1 MDNRENI
8 TFQQHY
14 TKMALPFR
22 AIFVVVGNL
31 KKQTKII
38 SNQYNS
44 YRKLQLK
51 LNNGL
56 SSGLK
61 LTDKNN
67 ALKLIRQN
75 RINWLTTLNNSTNQT
90 VNNHDSTRVIKSN
103 IIFKRKFPL
112 SKNDNP
118 RRNLLHKSHAN
129 INYQKQ
135 KTDNL
140 KFKNCHNHLIKTV
153 QKLAIAKINAN
164 NKLNEQRGKLINFS
178 NSNIQTLCLPLNKNA
193 ISIRNRTS
201 RYIASWVNIH
211 YSTHKIKSP
220 YNKNR
225 DIIKAHINSL
235 ITPNHTAAQIN
246 FKKNINL
253 NNDYLNRNISYPKI
267 SANLKFIDSFTYIL
281 NQSEPFRRKIQNL
294 EFVTT
299 ILAIDVLVNNINTTK
314 TISQRVKECFFNYL
328 PQTTKH
334 SFWIDKYP
342 TLKATFK
349 LFKVNHILYTKS
361 AISLMRNLI
370 SSNNKKSERFDPKL
384 ISHKNLSNKIFNHT
398 YNNFFAKLTTTKQT
412 STDKRLNN
420 SLETLKPIASAN
432 QHYLISTNSSV
443 IIRTLKSFI
452 KVFYLPHITFNLIE
466 KSFTPYKIFSQK
478 RFNALKKLYLELTDN
493 PHLQMLFIRIVKDFT
508 HRFKN
513 KVLDSKKIILSLFE
527 DTLIDHNFLKVF
539 YDVNLKTIKN
549 NFQAIV
555 HGNDEIL
562 YSMGNFA
569 NKINLTQTNIE
580 NYLVNSHSTLVT
592 NLTNKLIQGSAS
604 QYYITVNAAPG
615 MNEQELAD
623 KITEELDRR
632 EQQKLFQFRSSLKD
646 ID

>member
-8 TFQQHY
+8 TVQQHD
-14 TKMALPFR
+14 TKMVLPFR
-22 AIFVVVGNL
+22 AIFVAVGDF

-56 SSGLK
+56 SSELK

-75 RINWLTTLNNSTNQT
+75 RINWLTKSNNAANQT
-90 VNNHDSTRVIKSN
+90 VNNHDLTSLIKSN

-118 RRNLLHKSHAN
+118 RSDLLHKSHAN

-153 QKLAIAKINAN
+153 HKLAIAKINAN
-164 NKLNEQRGKLINFS
+164 NKLNEQRVKLINFF
-178 NSNIQTLCLPLNKNA
+178 NGD
-193 ISIRNRTS
+193 
-201 RYIASWVNIH
+201 IH

-220 YNKNR
+220 YSINR

-235 ITPNHTAAQIN
+235 IMPHHAAAQIN
-246 FKKNINL
+246 FKKNINV

-342 TLKATFK
+342 TLKATSE
-349 LFKVNHILYTKS
+349 LFKINPILYTKS

-370 SSNNKKSERFDPKL
+370 SSSNKKSERFDPKL
-384 ISHKNLSNKIFNHT
+384 IRHDDLSNKIFNQT
-398 YNNFFAKLTTTKQT
+398 YNNLFAKLTTTKQA

-420 SLETLKPIASAN
+420 SLETLKQIASAN
-432 QHYLISTNSSV
+432 QHYLISTNSSL
-443 IIRTLKSFI
+443 INKTSKSCI
-452 KVFYLPHITFNLIE
+452 DGFYLPNLTFKLIE
-466 KSFTPYKIFSQK
+466 KSFTSYKIFSQK
-478 RFNALKKLYLELTDN
+478 SFNALKKLYLESTDN
-493 PHLQMLFIRIVKDFT
+493 PHLQMLFMRIVKDFT

-513 KVLDSKKIILSLFE
+513 KVLDNKKIILSLFE
-527 DTLIDHNFLKVF
+527 DTLIDHNFIKVF

-562 YSMGNFA
+562 YSMCNFA

>member
-8 TFQQHY
+8 TVQQHD

-22 AIFVVVGNL
+22 AIFVAVGDL

-56 SSGLK
+56 SSELK

-75 RINWLTTLNNSTNQT
+75 RINWLTKSNNATNQS
-90 VNNHDSTRVIKSN
+90 VNNHDLTCLIKPN

-118 RRNLLHKSHAN
+118 RSDLLHKSHAN

-153 QKLAIAKINAN
+153 HKLAIAKINAN
-164 NKLNEQRGKLINFS
+164 NKLNEQRVKLINFF
-178 NSNIQTLCLPLNKNA
+178 NGD
-193 ISIRNRTS
+193 
-201 RYIASWVNIH
+201 IH

-220 YNKNR
+220 YSKNR
-225 DIIKAHINSL
+225 DIIKAHINSS
-235 ITPNHTAAQIN
+235 ITPNHAAAQIN
-246 FKKNINL
+246 FKKNINV
-253 NNDYLNRNISYPKI
+253 NNDYLNRNINYPKI
-267 SANLKFIDSFTYIL
+267 SVNLKFIDSFAYVF
-281 NQSEPFRRKIQNL
+281 NQSKPFRLNIQNL

-334 SFWIDKYP
+334 SFWIDKHP
-342 TLKATFK
+342 TLKATFE
-349 LFKVNHILYTKS
+349 LFKINPILYTKS

-384 ISHKNLSNKIFNHT
+384 IRHDDLSNKIFNHT
-398 YNNFFAKLTTTKQT
+398 YNNLFAKLTTTKQA

-420 SLETLKPIASAN
+420 SLETLKQIASAN
-432 QHYLISTNSSV
+432 QHYLISTNSSL
-443 IIRTLKSFI
+443 INKTLKSCI
-452 KVFYLPHITFNLIE
+452 DGFYLPNLTFKLIE

-478 RFNALKKLYLELTDN
+478 KFNGLKKLYLELTDN

-513 KVLDSKKIILSLFE
+513 KVLESKKIILSLFE
-527 DTLIDHNFLKVF
+527 DTLIDHNFIKVF

-562 YSMGNFA
+562 YSMCNFA

-615 MNEQELAD
+615 MNEQELAN

>member
-14 TKMALPFR
+14 TKMELPFR
-22 AIFVVVGNL
+22 AIFVAVSDL
-31 KKQTKII
+31 KTQTKII
-38 SNQYNS
+38 SNQYNR
-44 YRKLQLK
+44 YRNLQLK
-51 LNNGL
+51 LNNVL
-56 SSGLK
+56 SNGLK

-67 ALKLIRQN
+67 TLKLVRQN
-75 RINWLTTLNNSTNQT
+75 RINWLTKLNNSTNQT
-90 VNNHDSTRVIKSN
+90 VNNHDLTREIKSN

-129 INYQKQ
+129 
-135 KTDNL
+135 
-140 KFKNCHNHLIKTV
+140 
-153 QKLAIAKINAN
+153 
-164 NKLNEQRGKLINFS
+164 NKLNEQLVKLINFV
-178 NSNIQTLCLPLNKNA
+178 NG
-193 ISIRNRTS
+193 
-201 RYIASWVNIH
+201 NIH
-211 YSTHKIKSP
+211 SSTHKIKSP
-220 YNKNR
+220 YSKNR

-235 ITPNHTAAQIN
+235 ITSNHTAAQIN
-246 FKKNINL
+246 LKKNINV
-253 NNDYLNRNISYPKI
+253 NNCYLNRNISYPKI
-267 SANLKFIDSFTYIL
+267 SANLKFIDTFTYIL

-294 EFVTT
+294 EFDTT

-314 TISQRVKECFFNYL
+314 TISQRVKECFFKYL
-328 PQTTKH
+328 PHTTKH
-334 SFWIDKYP
+334 SFWIDKHP

-370 SSNNKKSERFDPKL
+370 LSNNKKSERFDPKL
-384 ISHKNLSNKIFNHT
+384 ICHENLSNKIFNHT

-412 STDKRLNN
+412 STDKRLND
-420 SLETLKPIASAN
+420 SLETLKPRASAN
-432 QHYLISTNSSV
+432 QHYLISTNSSL
-443 IIRTLKSFI
+443 IIKTLKSFI

-493 PHLQMLFIRIVKDFT
+493 PHLQMLFIRIVEDFT

-513 KVLDSKKIILSLFE
+513 KVLDSKKIISSLFE

-549 NFQAIV
+549 NFQTIV

-562 YSMGNFA
+562 YSMRNFA

-632 EQQKLFQFRSSLKD
+632 EQHKLFQFRSSLKD

>member
-8 TFQQHY
+8 TVQQHD

-22 AIFVVVGNL
+22 AIFVAVGDF

-56 SSGLK
+56 SSELK

-75 RINWLTTLNNSTNQT
+75 RINWLTKSNNAANQT
-90 VNNHDSTRVIKSN
+90 VNNHDLTSLIKPN

-118 RRNLLHKSHAN
+118 RSDLLHKSHAN

-153 QKLAIAKINAN
+153 HKLAIAKINAN
-164 NKLNEQRGKLINFS
+164 NKLNEQRVKLINFF
-178 NSNIQTLCLPLNKNA
+178 NGD
-193 ISIRNRTS
+193 
-201 RYIASWVNIH
+201 IH

-220 YNKNR
+220 YSINR

-235 ITPNHTAAQIN
+235 IMPHHAAAQIN
-246 FKKNINL
+246 FKKNINV

-342 TLKATFK
+342 TLKATSE
-349 LFKVNHILYTKS
+349 LFKINPILYTKS

-370 SSNNKKSERFDPKL
+370 SSSNKKSERFDPKL
-384 ISHKNLSNKIFNHT
+384 IRHDDLSNKIFNQT
-398 YNNFFAKLTTTKQT
+398 YNNLFAKLTTTKQA

-420 SLETLKPIASAN
+420 SLETLKQIASAN
-432 QHYLISTNSSV
+432 QHYLISTNSSL
-443 IIRTLKSFI
+443 INKTSKSCI
-452 KVFYLPHITFNLIE
+452 DGFYLPNLTFKLIE
-466 KSFTPYKIFSQK
+466 KSFTSYKIFSQK
-478 RFNALKKLYLELTDN
+478 SFNALKKLYLESTDN
-493 PHLQMLFIRIVKDFT
+493 PHLQMLFMRIVKDFT

-513 KVLDSKKIILSLFE
+513 KVLESKKIILSLFE
-527 DTLIDHNFLKVF
+527 DTLIDHNFIKVF

-562 YSMGNFA
+562 YSMCNFA

-615 MNEQELAD
+615 MNEQELAN

>member
-14 TKMALPFR
+14 TKMELPFR
-22 AIFVVVGNL
+22 AIFVAVSDL
-31 KKQTKII
+31 KTQTKII
-38 SNQYNS
+38 SNQYNR

-51 LNNGL
+51 LNNWL

-67 ALKLIRQN
+67 ALKLVRQN
-75 RINWLTTLNNSTNQT
+75 RINWLTKLNNSTNQT
-90 VNNHDSTRVIKSN
+90 VNNHDLTREIKSN

-129 INYQKQ
+129 
-135 KTDNL
+135 
-140 KFKNCHNHLIKTV
+140 
-153 QKLAIAKINAN
+153 
-164 NKLNEQRGKLINFS
+164 NKLNEQLVKLINFV
-178 NSNIQTLCLPLNKNA
+178 NG
-193 ISIRNRTS
+193 
-201 RYIASWVNIH
+201 NIH

-220 YNKNR
+220 YSKNR

-235 ITPNHTAAQIN
+235 VMPHHAAAQIN
-246 FKKNINL
+246 FKKNINV
-253 NNDYLNRNISYPKI
+253 NNGYLNRNINYQKI

-294 EFVTT
+294 EFDTT

-334 SFWIDKYP
+334 SFWIDKHP

-370 SSNNKKSERFDPKL
+370 LSNNKKSERFDPKL
-384 ISHKNLSNKIFNHT
+384 ISHENLSNKIFNHT

-420 SLETLKPIASAN
+420 SLETLKPRASAN
-432 QHYLISTNSSV
+432 QHYLISTSSSV

-493 PHLQMLFIRIVKDFT
+493 SHLQILFIRIVKDFT

-513 KVLDSKKIILSLFE
+513 NVLNSKKIILSLFE
-527 DTLIDHNFLKVF
+527 NTLIDHNFLKVF
-539 YDVNLKTIKN
+539 YDVNVKTIKN

-562 YSMGNFA
+562 YSMSNFA

>member
-14 TKMALPFR
+14 TKMELPFR
-22 AIFVVVGNL
+22 AIFVAVSDL
-31 KKQTKII
+31 KTQTKII
-38 SNQYNS
+38 SNQYNR
-44 YRKLQLK
+44 YRNLQLK
-51 LNNGL
+51 LNNWL

-67 ALKLIRQN
+67 ALKLVRQN
-75 RINWLTTLNNSTNQT
+75 RINWLTKLNNSTNQT

-118 RRNLLHKSHAN
+118 RRNLLYKS
-129 INYQKQ
+129 Y
-135 KTDNL
+135 
-140 KFKNCHNHLIKTV
+140 
-153 QKLAIAKINAN
+153 AN
-164 NKLNEQRGKLINFS
+164 NKLNEQRVKLINFV
-178 NSNIQTLCLPLNKNA
+178 NG
-193 ISIRNRTS
+193 
-201 RYIASWVNIH
+201 NIH

-220 YNKNR
+220 YSKNR

-246 FKKNINL
+246 FKKNINV
-253 NNDYLNRNISYPKI
+253 NNGYLNRNINYQKI

-294 EFVTT
+294 EFDTT

-334 SFWIDKYP
+334 SFWIDKHP

-370 SSNNKKSERFDPKL
+370 LSNNKKSERFDPKL
-384 ISHKNLSNKIFNHT
+384 ISHENLSNKIFNHT

-420 SLETLKPIASAN
+420 SLETLKPRASAN
-432 QHYLISTNSSV
+432 QHYLISTSSSL
-443 IIRTLKSFI
+443 INKTLKSCI
-452 KVFYLPHITFNLIE
+452 NGFYLSNLTFKLIE

-493 PHLQMLFIRIVKDFT
+493 PHLQMLFIKIVKDFT

-513 KVLDSKKIILSLFE
+513 KVLNNRKIILNLFE
-527 DTLIDHNFLKVF
+527 DTLIDHNFLKVC
-539 YDVNLKTIKN
+539 YDINLKTIKN

-632 EQQKLFQFRSSLKD
+632 EQHKLFQFRSSLKD

>member
-8 TFQQHY
+8 TVQQHD

-22 AIFVVVGNL
+22 AIFVAVGDL

-56 SSGLK
+56 SSELK

-75 RINWLTTLNNSTNQT
+75 RINWLTKSNDATNQT
-90 VNNHDSTRVIKSN
+90 VNNHDLTSLIKSN

-118 RRNLLHKSHAN
+118 RSDLLHKSHAN

-135 KTDNL
+135 KTNNL

-153 QKLAIAKINAN
+153 HKLAIAKINAN
-164 NKLNEQRGKLINFS
+164 NKLNEQRVKLIDF
-178 NSNIQTLCLPLNKNA
+178 LNGD
-193 ISIRNRTS
+193 
-201 RYIASWVNIH
+201 IH

-220 YNKNR
+220 YSKNR

-246 FKKNINL
+246 FKKNINV
-253 NNDYLNRNISYPKI
+253 NNGYLNRNISYPKI
-267 SANLKFIDSFTYIL
+267 SANLKFIDSFAYVF
-281 NQSEPFRRKIQNL
+281 NQSEPFRRNIQNL

-299 ILAIDVLVNNINTTK
+299 TLAIDVLVNNINTTK

-328 PQTTKH
+328 PQTIKY
-334 SFWIDKYP
+334 SFWIDKHP
-342 TLKATFK
+342 TLKATFE
-349 LFKVNHILYTKS
+349 LFKINPILYTKL

-370 SSNNKKSERFDPKL
+370 SSNNQKSERFDPKL
-384 ISHKNLSNKIFNHT
+384 IRHDDLSNKIFNQT
-398 YNNFFAKLTTTKQT
+398 YNNLFAKLTTTKQT

-420 SLETLKPIASAN
+420 SLETLKQIASAN
-432 QHYLISTNSSV
+432 QHYLISTNSSL
-443 IIRTLKSFI
+443 INKTSKSCI
-452 KVFYLPHITFNLIE
+452 DGFYLPNLTFKLIE

-478 RFNALKKLYLELTDN
+478 NFNALKKLYLELTDN
-493 PHLQMLFIRIVKDFT
+493 PHLQMLFMRIVKDFT

-513 KVLDSKKIILSLFE
+513 KVLDNKKIILSLFE
-527 DTLIDHNFLKVF
+527 DTLIDHNFIKVF

-562 YSMGNFA
+562 YSMCNFA